1 MWASQGGV
9 DIQVI
14 TQVTTKKAENGC
26 VGSNRSVHRPLEEL
40 NPAFLENCPCLGKYN
55 KAFGVKGETL
65 EGLGSA
71 GDNTAKEKAKMSFV
85 RNNRNA
91 EIGKEPRKGNEETSG
106 LQSRVVAP
114 LKNTSISYS
123 KCLHHCSTPI
133 CQT

>member
-26 VGSNRSVHRPLEEL
+26 VGSNRSVLRPLEEL

-65 EGLGSA
+65 EGLGSV